1 MAEIFDMDIIGRQK
15 QILDLQEVMASPKS
29 ELVAILG
36 RRRVGKTFLI
46 RNYFLNNITFYFSGM
61 YEVGLQDHMARFS
74 VAMGKYFFNGIATTT
89 PSNWYEAF
97 DQLEVALSKLRSKKK
112 KIIVFDELPWMG
124 MSHISFKKAF
134 ILFWNNFANS
144 RTDIVVLM
152 TGSSSAWMHNEVF
165 RDKGGLFQRVTKRIH
180 LEPFTLY
187 ETELYAKS
195 RNLGLN
201 RYALLDL
208 YMIFGGI
215 PFYLDLV
222 RHDESVIQCIDR
234 LFFRKNA
241 ELKTE
246 FHELFKSLFNDKPI
260 YKDIVNLLANHQEGL
275 FRNELTLKLKLTSG
289 GQFSSILDEL
299 ESSGFIVSLPA
310 FGQKKKEK
318 KYKLTDAYTLFYHRF
333 VKDNTDLKNWTQLS
347 KTQNWISWSG
357 IAFENT
363 CYHHLPQIK
372 EALKIGGIITQQ
384 AGWHHKGSDDM
395 HGAQIDLLI
404 DRDDKIINLCEMKY
418 YNNKVTMTKEMAE
431 NIRRKIA
438 SFTYFTQSKKTIM
451 PIMISPFGLNINS
464 HSNGLIYKGMDADD
478 LFLKVE

>member
-1 MAEIFDMDIIGRQK
+1 MNIIGRHQ
-15 QILDLQEVMASPKS
+15 QIIELEEVVSSPKS

-46 RNYFLNNITFYFSGM
+46 RNYFSNKITFDFTGI

-74 VAMGKYFFNGIATTT
+74 VAMGKYFFNGTATTR
-89 PSNWYEAF
+89 PANWYEAF
-97 DQLEVALSKLRSKKK
+97 DQLDSALSKQRSKKK
-112 KIIVFDELPWMG
+112 KILVFDELPWMG

-134 ILFWNNFANS
+134 NLFWNNFATS

-152 TGSSSAWMHNEVF
+152 TGSSTAWMHNEVF
-165 RDKGGLFQRVTKRIH
+165 RDKGGLFQRVTRRIH
-180 LEPFTLY
+180 LAPFTLY

-195 RNLGLN
+195 RNLPLN
-201 RYALLDL
+201 KYALLDL

-215 PFYLDLV
+215 PFYLDLI
-222 RHDESVIQCIDR
+222 RQDESVVQCVDR

-260 YKDIVNLLANHQEGL
+260 YKDIVHLLAKHQEGL
-275 FRNELTLKLKLTSG
+275 LRNELALKLKLSSG
-289 GQFSSILDEL
+289 GQFSAVLDEL
-299 ESSGFIVSLPA
+299 ESAGFIKSIPT
-310 FGQKKKEK
+310 FGNKKKER
-318 KYKLTDAYTLFYHRF
+318 KYKLLDAYTLFYHRF
-333 VKDNTDLKNWTQLS
+333 VKDNSDHKKWTQLC

-363 CYHHLPQIK
+363 CFQHIPQIK
-372 EALKIGGIITQQ
+372 EALKIGGIISQES
-384 AGWHHKGSDDM
+384 GWHHKGSKDM

-418 YNNKVTMTKEMAE
+418 YNNKVIMTNEMAQS
-431 NIRRKIA
+431 IRSKMA
-438 SFTYFTQSKKTIM
+438 SFTYYTQSKKSIS
-451 PIMISPFGLNINS
+451 PIMISPFGLNMNQY
-464 HSNGLIYKGMDADD
+464 SNGLIYKSIDTDD
-478 LFLKVE
+478 LFWKVE

>member
-1 MAEIFDMDIIGRQK
+1 MDIIGRHQ
-15 QILDLQEVMASPKS
+15 QIAELQDIVKSPKS

-46 RNYFLNNITFYFSGM
+46 RNYFSNNITFDFTGM
-61 YEVGLQDHMARFS
+61 YEVGLHDHMARFS

-97 DQLEVALSKLRSKKK
+97 DQLESAISKKRSKKK
-112 KIIVFDELPWMG
+112 KILVFDELPWMG

-134 ILFWNNFANS
+134 NLFWNNFATS
-144 RTDIVVLM
+144 RTDIAVLM

-165 RDKGGLFQRVTKRIH
+165 RDKGGLFQRVTRRIH
-180 LEPFTLY
+180 LAPFTLY

-195 RNLGLN
+195 RKLPLN

-215 PFYLDLV
+215 PFYLDLI
-222 RHDESVIQCIDR
+222 RQDESVVQCIDR

-260 YKDIVNLLANHQEGL
+260 YKDIVNLLAKHPAGL
-275 FRNELTLKLKLTSG
+275 FRNELTSMLELSSG
-289 GQFSSILDEL
+289 GQFSSVLDEL
-299 ESSGFIVSLPA
+299 ESSGFIMAIPT
-310 FGQKKKEK
+310 FGNKKKEK
-318 KYKLTDAYTLFYHRF
+318 KYKLLDAYTLFYQRF
-333 VKDNTDLKNWTQLS
+333 VKDNSDNKSWTQLC

-357 IAFENT
+357 IAFENS
-363 CYHHLPQIK
+363 CFQHVSQIK
-372 EALKIGGIITQQ
+372 EALKIGGIISQQ

-404 DRDDKIINLCEMKY
+404 DRDDKTINLCEMKY
-418 YNNKVTMTKEMAE
+418 YNNKVNMTKEMAE

-438 SFTYFTQSKKTIM
+438 SFNYFTKNKKTIM
-451 PIMISPFGLNINS
+451 TIMISPFGLSINL
-464 HSNGLIYKGMDADD
+464 HSNDLIYKSLDTDD
-478 LFLKVE
+478 LFLKIE